1 MKQNRSRAYQSVSI
15 AALLLIAAL
24 GSAFAQGGG
33 SGVAQG
39 SGGSGSGGSGI
50 PGGAAPASPESAPQK
65 PAGAGAGTS
74 GSASA
79 TTGRTNPAHVDETG
93 AGVAIKA
100 KSAEKEFDSWL
111 ATSKEG
117 LRLGS
122 VYDRLRQAVAP
133 ALVAGVPLEAFKA
146 RIREAVAKGAPPDIV
161 AAAMEADAA
170 RWIWLSA
177 LVSEGSWPPEKTEAG
192 FYLAVASALR
202 NGLGEAAVRDV
213 VTWAR
218 ASRASAEKAGAA
230 LTVAAS
236 LSAALGTRGGQVD
249 AVARLMAGS
258 RLRIGQ
264 YDAVTE
270 LAYRAVAAGISA
282 ERYLALLESTL
293 GQGRTLTEFEKAL
306 FP

>member
-1 MKQNRSRAYQSVSI
+1 MKQNRTRTYRSATI
-15 AALLLIAAL
+15 TALLLFAAF

-33 SGVAQG
+33 SGGTQG
-39 SGGSGSGGSGI
+39 GGGSGSGGGI
-50 PGGAAPASPESAPQK
+50 PGGTAPASPKSAPRK
-65 PAGAGAGTS
+65 PASTGAGTS
-74 GSASA
+74 GGAST
-79 TTGRTNPAHVDETG
+79 TTGRTNPVHMDETD
-93 AGVAIKA
+93 AGVAAKA
-100 KSAEKEFDSWL
+100 KSPEKEFDSWL

-122 VYDRLRQAVAP
+122 VNDRLRQAAAP

-146 RIREAVAKGAPPDIV
+146 RIREAVAKGALPDIV

-170 RWIWLSA
+170 RWIWLST
-177 LVSEGSWPPEKTEAG
+177 LVREGSWPPEKTAAG

-218 ASRASAEKAGAA
+218 TSRASTEKAGAA

-236 LSAALGTRGGQVD
+236 LSAALGTRGGQAD
-249 AVARLMAGS
+249 SVARIMASS

-282 ERYLALLESTL
+282 ERYLALLESTV
-293 GQGRTLTEFEKAL
+293 GQGRTLADFEKAL